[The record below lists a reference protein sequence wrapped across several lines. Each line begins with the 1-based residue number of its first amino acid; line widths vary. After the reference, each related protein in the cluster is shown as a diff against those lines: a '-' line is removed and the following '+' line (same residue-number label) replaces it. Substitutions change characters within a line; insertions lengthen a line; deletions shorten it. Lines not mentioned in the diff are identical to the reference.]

1 MHRKGKEGRAFV
13 TELEKSQE
21 KLKMEVAISR
31 KEQAASFIN
40 TFGLAKV
47 AGLCIPT
54 SASVSLVETQIPV
67 ATRVRLVGFHAIE
80 SSGD

>member
-21 KLKMEVAISR
+21 KLKMEVDISR

-54 SASVSLVETQIPV
+54 SVSLVETQIPV